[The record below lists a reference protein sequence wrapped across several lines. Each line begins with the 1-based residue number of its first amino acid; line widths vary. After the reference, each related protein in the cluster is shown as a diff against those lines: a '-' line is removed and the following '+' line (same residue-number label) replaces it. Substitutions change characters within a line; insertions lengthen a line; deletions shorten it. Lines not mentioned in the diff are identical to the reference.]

1 MKKVFLDTNVILDF
15 TQGRDGAD
23 FAEAILQMGVN
34 GQVEVCTSFLSMA
47 NVAYIAR
54 KGRTTEQIY
63 KIMGELSAFVRTLP
77 MDENQLQEA
86 ITHPAVD
93 FEDMLQYQCALACAC
108 DAIVTRN
115 AKHFLYSAIPVFTP
129 KEFIESV

>member
-15 TQGRDGAD
+15 TQERDGAD

-54 KGRTTEQIY
+54 KGRTTEQLY
-63 KIMGELSAFVRTLP
+63 KIMGELTAFIRTLP
-77 MDENQLQEA
+77 MDESQLQEA

-93 FEDMLQYQCALACAC
+93 FEDMLQYQCALACDC

-115 AKHFLYSAIPVFTP
+115 AKHFLYSSIPVFTP
-129 KEFIESV
+129 KEFIENV